1 MSERAPG
8 VNAAAGVPRVKTA
21 PAARKEADFD
31 SRMVQLNNEEAEL
44 LHHESAAF
52 LSA

>member
-8 VNAAAGVPRVKTA
+8 VNAAAGVPIKTA
-21 PAARKEADFD
+21 PAARKDADFD

-44 LHHESAAF
+44 LHHESAAAF